1 MPTNVYFD
9 TGTTSEQRLYE
20 DIIIEQLKIY
30 GQDVYYLPRKIANKD
45 TIFGEDPASSF
56 DDSYIIEMYVDNSDG
71 YMGEQEIIKK
81 FGLELRDDITFTVSK
96 LRWETLIS
104 NNTDLQT
111 SLRPN
116 EGDLVYFPTT
126 KKFFEIQFVEHEA
139 PFYQQSALPIYKLSC
154 TTWEY
159 SSERLD
165 TGITSIDATE
175 DDLSTDTMQFQFSL
189 ELGTY
194 QAFGT
199 STLSGDGV
207 SLVSITNDGAYTT
220 APTVTFSQ
228 PDIQGVVTA
237 GSLLT
242 FGAGHTNNAFYNMV
256 GGSGSGL
263 QIRGTGAGGM
273 IGFTIAVAGTGYQV
287 GDVVSTPIGNPA
299 TLEITAV
306 NNNTLTLGTAVID
319 SSGTVT
325 EVTITEAGTGY
336 TSAPTVTFTSSDLQG
351 LPGAITIESTIGAID
366 YFVNE
371 DFTMATQQPVDMGQA
386 FETAA
391 GTNTAST
398 ADDILDFS
406 ERNPFGE
413 VDEY

>member
-30 GQDVYYLPRKIANKD
+30 GQDVYYLPRKLANKD
-45 TIFGEDPASSF
+45 SIFGEDPASSF

-81 FGLELRDDITFTVSK
+81 FGLELRDDITFIVSK

-111 SLRPN
+111 SERPN

-126 KKFFEIQFVEHEA
+126 KAFFEIQFVEHEA
-139 PFYQQSALPIYKLSC
+139 PFYQQSALPVYKLSC
-154 TTWEY
+154 TKWEY
-159 SSERLD
+159 ASERLD

-175 DDLSTDTMQFQFSL
+175 DDLSVDTMQFQFAL
-189 ELGTY
+189 ENET
-194 QAFGT
+194 
-199 STLSGDGV
+199 
-207 SLVSITNDGAYTT
+207 
-220 APTVTFSQ
+220 
-228 PDIQGVVTA
+228 
-237 GSLLT
+237 GS
-242 FGAGHTNNAFYNMV
+242 FV
-256 GGSGSGL
+256 
-263 QIRGTGAGGM
+263 
-273 IGFTIAVAGTGYQV
+273 
-287 GDVVSTPIGNPA
+287 
-299 TLEITAV
+299 LE
-306 NNNTLTLGTAVID
+306 
-319 SSGTVT
+319 SS
-325 EVTITEAGTGY
+325 
-336 TSAPTVTFTSSDLQG
+336 
-351 LPGAITIESTIGAID
+351 IGAID
-366 YFVNE
+366 YLINE
-371 DFTMATQQPVDMGQA
+371 DFTMATQQPADDGQA

-391 GTNTAST
+391 GTTTSST

>member
-165 TGITSIDATE
+165 TGITTIDQTE
-175 DDLSTDTMQFQFSL
+175 DDLSTDTMQFQFAL
-189 ELGTY
+189 ENET
-194 QAFGT
+194 
-199 STLSGDGV
+199 
-207 SLVSITNDGAYTT
+207 
-220 APTVTFSQ
+220 
-228 PDIQGVVTA
+228 
-237 GSLLT
+237 GS
-242 FGAGHTNNAFYNMV
+242 FVM
-256 GGSGSGL
+256 
-263 QIRGTGAGGM
+263 
-273 IGFTIAVAGTGYQV
+273 
-287 GDVVSTPIGNPA
+287 
-299 TLEITAV
+299 E
-306 NNNTLTLGTAVID
+306 
-319 SSGTVT
+319 SS
-325 EVTITEAGTGY
+325 
-336 TSAPTVTFTSSDLQG
+336 
-351 LPGAITIESTIGAID
+351 IGAID

-371 DFTMATQQPVDMGQA
+371 DFTMATQQPVDIGQA

-413 VDEY
+413 IDDY